1 MKPPGAKFV
10 ALASW
15 DGQQWQV
22 RVEDYD
28 DVHRGDTTAGRLDE
42 VPQSV
47 RVFLIDQ
54 LMVYLPDL
62 PVWVEPQLPKPIQ
75 YALQVAEDYVA
86 EAARQVEDIA
96 TALRQA
102 NVPGHDIAAILAERA
117 LYAAPRRPLLIPN
130 SEIAA
135 YRLDRR
141 PEVVA
146 VEWPERGTVLVCCR
160 ACVENNP
167 RAWGS
172 QPDGTSAAVYEA
184 RGNCDL
190 CGRPI
195 AAPRASGG
203 EAQQ

>member
-1 MKPPGAKFV
+1 VKAPDARFF

-15 DGQQWQV
+15 DGQQWEV
-22 RVEDYD
+22 RVEDHD
-28 DVHRGDTTAGRLDE
+28 DVHRGDTTAGYLDE
-42 VPQSV
+42 VPDSV
-47 RVFLIDQ
+47 RVVLIDQ
-54 LMVYLPDL
+54 LGGYVPDL

-75 YALQVAEDYVA
+75 YALQIAEDHVA
-86 EAARQVEDIA
+86 DAARQVEDVA

-117 LYAAPRRPLLIPN
+117 LYAAPQRPLLIPN
-130 SEIAA
+130 CEIAA
-135 YRLDRR
+135 YRLGRR
-141 PEVVA
+141 PDVAA
-146 VEWPERGTVLVCCR
+146 VEWPERGTMLICCR

-184 RGNCDL
+184 RGLCDL

-195 AAPRASGG
+195 APPEASDG